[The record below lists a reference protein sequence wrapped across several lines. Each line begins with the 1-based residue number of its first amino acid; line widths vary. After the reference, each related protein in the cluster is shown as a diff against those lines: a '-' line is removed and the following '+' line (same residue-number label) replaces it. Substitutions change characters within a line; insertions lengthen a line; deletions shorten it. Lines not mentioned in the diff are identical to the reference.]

1 MSSRFHPLT
10 FLRNLKWAFVR
21 NGVEDRLAL
30 ERRVAVLEKAVEQL
44 GPTRAGFQD
53 LLLLEEVLNHEN
65 PAYGEEIGYCRKHG
79 RLEVFPY
86 ERAKDFPPVDV
97 RYDAE
102 RGLSYV
108 LHEGKRLYYPASWG
122 KMSIAVSY
130 RNAMYIEGILGEG
143 CLAKSPHKYLD
154 DRFPVKARAVV
165 CDFGAAE
172 GLVGLHFAEGA
183 SRLIIGECDEKWLG
197 PLKASFSPYMEKTTF
212 VTQPLG
218 MGDDKASCARILT
231 EMADVVGPKVP
242 FFLKFDIEG
251 AERFAIREA
260 EAFFTTH
267 PDVTVVCAAYHR
279 QDDAEVLEKLFKEW
293 GYETAFSDGAM
304 LFLLDRLAPPYF
316 RHGLLH
322 AKKG

>member
-1 MSSRFHPLT
+1 MSSRFHLLT

-21 NGVEDRLAL
+21 NGIEDRLAL
-30 ERRVAVLEKAVEQL
+30 ERRVAVLEKTVEQL

-53 LLLLEEVLNHEN
+53 LLLLEEVLNQEN
-65 PAYGEEIGYCRKHG
+65 PAYRGEIDYCRKQG

-86 ERAKDFPPVDV
+86 ERVGVFPPVDV
-97 RYDAE
+97 RYDAA

-108 LHEGKRLYYPASWG
+108 LHDGKRLYYPASWG

-143 CLAKSPHKYLD
+143 CLAKSPHNYLD
-154 DRFPVKARAVV
+154 DRFPVKSGAVV

-172 GLVGLHFAEGA
+172 GLVGLHFSECA
-183 SRLIIGECDEKWLG
+183 SRLIIGECDEKWLD
-197 PLKASFSPYMEKTTF
+197 PLKTSFSPYKEKTTF

-231 EMADVVGPKVP
+231 EMADEVGPKVP
-242 FFLKFDIEG
+242 FFIKFDIEG

-316 RHGLLH
+316 RHGVLY